1 MFRSINIPQIIT
13 QSMVLGKWRKSPK
26 HMLYENTPIAQKQ
39 PQVLFYL
46 EQWEWMSKYLRI
58 THVGLGLSATFFSL
72 LAASQIGSI
81 PNEFITVFAFIAA
94 LCIGLLTAFNL
105 NTKSNNMRTA
115 WRRLNSSALMYNS
128 GKINDEELISEYK
141 TAESTIGDVT
151 YSGNS

>member
-46 EQWEWMSKYLRI
+46 EQWEWMSKYVRI
-58 THVGLGLSATFFSL
+58 THVGLGLSATFSH
-72 LAASQIGSI
+72 
-81 PNEFITVFAFIAA
+81 
-94 LCIGLLTAFNL
+94 
-105 NTKSNNMRTA
+105 TKSNNMRTA